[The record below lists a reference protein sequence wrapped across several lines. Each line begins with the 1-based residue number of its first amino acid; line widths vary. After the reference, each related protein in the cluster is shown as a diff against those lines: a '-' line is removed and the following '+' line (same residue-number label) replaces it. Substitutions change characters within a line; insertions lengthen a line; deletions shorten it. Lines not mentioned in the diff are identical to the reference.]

1 MDTYDEA
8 VLFTLTE
15 LESRLQRL
23 EYLLGGPHRDTAD
36 KPSTVPDRLA
46 ALERALQQLTGK
58 TTLLHDARE
67 LVRRHPDMLPPRDTA
82 APAAPDEPVLEME
95 HKAVLVVERATSF
108 ATVASQLKA
117 LDDQQI
123 PTSDGFAK
131 LALLQ
136 PRIAQAE
143 ARQLQQALAIA
154 DLRRRHG
161 LLNQRYK
168 QVLYAGAGR
177 CWIDYHE
184 RLTKALRAVV
194 REEFRRRP
202 ADEATTA

>member
-1 MDTYDEA
+1 
-8 VLFTLTE
+8 VGV
-15 LESRLQRL
+15 R
-23 EYLLGGPHRDTAD
+23 
-36 KPSTVPDRLA
+36 A
-46 ALERALQQLTGK
+46 A
-58 TTLLHDARE
+58 DARAM
-67 LVRRHPDMLPPRDTA
+67 LTPPVRRHPDVLPPRDSA
-82 APAAPDEPVLEME
+82 GLAAAPDGPPLDAS

-108 ATVASQLKA
+108 ATAASQLKA

-143 ARQLQQALAIA
+143 ARQLEQALAISE
-154 DLRRRHG
+154 LRRRHG

-194 REEFRRRP
+194 REEYRRRLAMEEGALP
-202 ADEATTA
+202 SV